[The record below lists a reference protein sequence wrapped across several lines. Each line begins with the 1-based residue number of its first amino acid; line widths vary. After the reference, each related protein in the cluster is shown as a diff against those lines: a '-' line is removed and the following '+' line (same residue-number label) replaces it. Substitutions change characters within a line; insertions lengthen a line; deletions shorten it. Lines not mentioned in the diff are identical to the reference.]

1 MTDPMLKRLAAR
13 FDSLQTRSEIQD
25 AIDDLEDMF
34 DLFNE
39 LDQEIASRLIEQL
52 NARLQE
58 VGPAT

>member
-34 DLFNE
+34 DLFDE

-52 NARLQE
+52 NTRLQE
-58 VGPAT
+58 TGPTT